1 MVEIVQTPTESPVE
15 AEAEIEEVEADEE
28 SEAVDDAM
36 ELVEPELPPG
46 PKPTRPDSV
55 HDTEMWSKP
64 ISCLF
69 LVKANCPYFSFP
81 HWVRFKISYLR
92 YPSSPVVPSSPSAD
106 FDSNNAQRLILPALE
121 TAISDSKLLTR
132 VSLFDHAQC
141 AVTITKSPC
150 AKARWTMLLS
160 QW

>member
-1 MVEIVQTPTESPVE
+1 MVRRNLLIGLWSINDVNLDDITPTPDTMVEIVQTPTESPV
-15 AEAEIEEVEADEE
+15 EAEIEEVEADEE

-69 LVKANCPYFSFP
+69 
-81 HWVRFKISYLR
+81 
-92 YPSSPVVPSSPSAD
+92 
-106 FDSNNAQRLILPALE
+106 
-121 TAISDSKLLTR
+121 
-132 VSLFDHAQC
+132 
-141 AVTITKSPC
+141 
-150 AKARWTMLLS
+150 
-160 QW
+160 